1 MWWLTMK
8 DYMTVEIKKSSLEK
22 INRMKGK
29 DDSVADV
36 IESLLNAVE
45 GVHIDDVVEVKR
57 DSVAILLKYASFDD
71 NGKKEYGITFQ
82 ELKLGK
88 VGDKFYANPNPGNGT
103 YMNDMAEILFVD
115 DRSVLVRVTEMLKT
129 ENNENS
135 IVHLEHVD
143 LF

>member
-1 MWWLTMK
+1 M
-8 DYMTVEIKKSSLEK
+8 
-22 INRMKGK
+22 
-29 DDSVADV
+29 SVADV

-45 GVHIDDVVEVKR
+45 GAHIDDVVEVKR

-71 NGKKEYGITFQ
+71 NGKNEYGITFQ

-88 VGDKFYANPNPGNGT
+88 VGDKFYANPNPGDGT